1 MSPSRSDV
9 EQLVA
14 ALFTV
19 VGGVSRARKKI
30 PDAAMLAVLQ
40 VVGAAMDRPPEQRI
54 RPSEIAQILEVH
66 RSAVTHQLQA
76 LQKAGQI
83 TLTVDP
89 ADRRSSMVELTDQG
103 KAEVEN
109 LTATGLD
116 RFASFVA
123 DWTSEEV
130 QDLTRLLIKFEESKA
145 AAVART
151 PPPSA
156 PNWRAR

>member
-1 MSPSRSDV
+1 V

-19 VGGVSRARKKI
+19 VGGIQRARKKI

-40 VVGAAMDRPPEQRI
+40 VVGAAMDRPPDQRI
-54 RPSEIAQILEVH
+54 RPSEIAQILDVH

-76 LQKAGQI
+76 LQRAGHI

-89 ADRRSSMVELTDQG
+89 ADRRASMVELTEQG
-103 KAEVEN
+103 KEHIERLGAI
-109 LTATGLD
+109 GLD
-116 RFASFVA
+116 RFVSFVEG
-123 DWTSEEV
+123 WTSEEV
-130 QDLTRLLIKFEESKA
+130 QTLTRLLVKFEETKTA
-145 AAVART
+145 AGARR

-156 PNWRAR
+156 PNWRSSSR